1 MRWDLGLLSTA
12 ANIRVRIKPKE
23 RVIPPKIKRSDL
35 GFMARFAVA
44 VDTFDDSTF

>member
-1 MRWDLGLLSTA
+1 MVSTA
-12 ANIRVRIKPKE
+12 ANIMARIKPKE

-44 VDTFDDSTF
+44 VDTFGDSTF